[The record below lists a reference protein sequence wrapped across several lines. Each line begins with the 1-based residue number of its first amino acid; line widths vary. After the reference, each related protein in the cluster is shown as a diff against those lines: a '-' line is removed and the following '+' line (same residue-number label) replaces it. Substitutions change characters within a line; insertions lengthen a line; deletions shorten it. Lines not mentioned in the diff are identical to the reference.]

1 MLQNIPTEGKV
12 VIGGV
17 LLFIALIIIL
27 LINPIVIIGAGQR
40 GVVFNNTSGIQEK
53 VLGEGLHF
61 RTPFIESVKTL
72 SVQVQKDEIQAQ
84 AASKDLQTVTTK
96 IVVNWHLDSSRVN
109 KIYQEVGDEKAVVD
123 RILIPNTNEVV
134 KAATAKFT
142 AEELLTKRESLKL
155 AIDEGLTVRLK
166 TYNVVLDDVSIV
178 DIDFS
183 QEFNAAIEAKAAA
196 VQNAQKAEN
205 DLRRIEIEAKQT
217 IESAKAQAESIR
229 IQSAALAENQR
240 LVEWEYVKAL
250 RVSAEKGVA
259 IVPQYQLGESV
270 PLVNIP
276 GR

>member
-1 MLQNIPTEGKV
+1 MLQNIPTGGKV

-183 QEFNAAIEAKAAA
+183 KEFNDAIEAKAAA
-196 VQNAQKAEN
+196 IQKAQKAEN

-240 LVEWEYVKAL
+240 LVEWEAVK
-250 RVSAEKGVA
+250 KWNGVL
-259 IVPQYQLGESV
+259 PQYQLGGAT
-270 PLVNIP
+270 PFVNIP
-276 GR
+276 TR

>member
-1 MLQNIPTEGKV
+1 MNSNSIPTGAKL

-17 LLFIALIIIL
+17 LLFVALIIIL
-27 LINPIVIIGAGQR
+27 MMNPIIVIGAGHR
-40 GVVFNNTSGIQEK
+40 GVVFNNTSGIQDK
-53 VLGEGLHF
+53 ILGEGLHY
-61 RTPFIESVKTL
+61 RVPFIENVKTL
-72 SVQVQKDEIQAQ
+72 SVQVQKDEVQAQ

-109 KIYQEVGDEKAVVD
+109 KIYQEIGDEKAVVD

-142 AEELLTKRESLKL
+142 AEELLTKRDSLKL
-155 AIDEGLTVRLK
+155 AIDEGLSNRLK

-183 QEFNAAIEAKAAA
+183 AEFNAAIEAKAAA

-217 IESAKAQAESIR
+217 VESAKAQAESIR
-229 IQSAALAENQR
+229 IQSEALAQNQN
-240 LVEWEYVKAL
+240 LVEWEAVK
-250 RVSAEKGVA
+250 KWNGVLP
-259 IVPQYQLGESV
+259 VYQLGGTTPFIS
-270 PLVNIP
+270 IP
-276 GR
+276 SR